1 MKTLLEAS
9 TVCSI
14 PTSAMVREVLS
25 QAVAWGL
32 SYESGD
38 DNEPKILPQRK
49 SERWKLKLVDDR
61 WVLTIGNVPQIR
73 FCSQEALAFIARR
86 R

>member
-1 MKTLLEAS
+1 MGSLPNSE
-9 TVCSI
+9 I
-14 PTSAMVREVLS
+14 VREILG

-32 SYESGD
+32 SYEPDGED
-38 DNEPKILPQRK
+38 GPKILPWRK
-49 SERWKLKLVDDR
+49 SERWKLNLIDDR
-61 WVLTIGNVPQIR
+61 WLLSIGNVPQIR